1 MILAETLVDA
11 DDVVGIVGD
20 YFVDGAIP
28 MQVSMSDAEVAE
40 AGADARQVSVPDADA
55 EFSPNAAETDAMA
68 DAKVAEAGADA
79 RQVSMS
85 DAEMPSSFPM
95 PRRQIQWLCSRCRR
109 HGADAVVVEQMPAPR
124 SRCGRRGA
132 DADAFGQVPMSDAE
146 A

>member
-28 MQVSMSDAEVAE
+28 MQVSMSDAEVE
-40 AGADARQVSVPDADA
+40 
-55 EFSPNAAETDAMA
+55 
-68 DAKVAEAGADA
+68 VAEACADAA

-95 PRRQIQWLCSRCRR
+95 PRRQMQWRMPRSQKQVPIPRQVLMPRQVSMSDSEMPMPLGRCRYR
-109 HGADAVVVEQMPAPR
+109 ML
-124 SRCGRRGA
+124 
-132 DADAFGQVPMSDAE
+132 
-146 A
+146 

>member
-20 YFVDGAIP
+20 YVVDGAIP
-28 MQVSMSDAEVAE
+28 MQVSMS
-40 AGADARQVSVPDADA
+40 
-55 EFSPNAAETDAMA
+55 

-95 PRRQIQWLCSRCRR
+95 PRRQMQWRMPRSQKQVPIPRQVLMPRQVSMSDSEMPMPLGRCRYR
-109 HGADAVVVEQMPAPR
+109 MLYPGSRLQVLMPLG
-124 SRCGRRGA
+124 RCRGRTSFL
-132 DADAFGQVPMSDAE
+132 AFLMVA
-146 A
+146 

>member
-95 PRRQIQWLCSRCRR
+95 PRRQMQWRMPRSQKQVPIRRQVLMPRQVSMSDSEMPMPLGRCRYR
-109 HGADAVVVEQMPAPR
+109 ML
-124 SRCGRRGA
+124 
-132 DADAFGQVPMSDAE
+132 
-146 A
+146 